1 MVFDTDGFILDENS
15 VFGAKCAY
23 RKLITNGNCK
33 AVICNNSPAVSLAL
47 MEVNIDNI
55 VSLVF
60 PVERDR
66 ICSGFPQR

>member
-1 MVFDTDGFILDENS
+1 MRIVYL
-15 VFGAKCAY
+15 APKCAY
-23 RKLITNGNCK
+23 RKRMTNGNCK

-55 VSLVF
+55 LSLVF